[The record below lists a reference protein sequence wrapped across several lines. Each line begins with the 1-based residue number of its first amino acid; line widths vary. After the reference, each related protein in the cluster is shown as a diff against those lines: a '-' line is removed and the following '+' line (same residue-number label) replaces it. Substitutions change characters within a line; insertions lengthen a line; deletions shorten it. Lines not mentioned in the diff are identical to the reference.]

1 MTERTRTI
9 EDAMK
14 DMKKAYGEESNI
26 WKADDDILVKSEG
39 ISTGS
44 HVLDEKI
51 SKVIWGIPRGRVV
64 QFAGP
69 PSSGKTLLSLCTI
82 AQLHKSDPSAWALF
96 IDAEFTFDKMWAKK
110 LGVDIDRLLVL
121 PENNGRI
128 IFERLTGVP
137 HKEAGKP
144 KIKPGLLDL
153 ELNEPSGLGLIVI
166 DSVAAIVPT
175 VEEIAIVG
183 KQNMAP
189 LARFLPAEL
198 RRVTPLL
205 SKTGITMIGI
215 NQIRIDPGV
224 MYGNPERTT
233 GGNALHHAQSLCIN
247 FAQIFKKD
255 SLIFSEDNSEE
266 PVGHRIRAKIT
277 KSKIAPGRDKVVE
290 FDILYEKGVVNHHK
304 EAVELGIGYGL
315 VERPNNKTYIYND
328 EKFNGRAAIEEYFEN
343 DPAHVIKLVDAVKQ
357 MTEVQ

>member
-1 MTERTRTI
+1 MTDTIRTI

-14 DMKKAYGEESNI
+14 DMKKVYGEDNNI
-26 WKADDDILVKSEG
+26 WKAEDEILVRTKG

-44 HVLDEKI
+44 YVLDEKI
-51 SKVIWGIPRGRVV
+51 SKVIWGIPLGRVV

-69 PSSGKTLLSLCTI
+69 PSSGKTLLSLSTI
-82 AQLHKSDPSAWALF
+82 AQLHKHNPNAWALF
-96 IDAEFTFDKMWAKK
+96 IDAEFTFDKTWAEK
-110 LGVDIDRLLVL
+110 LGVDVSRLLVL

-137 HKEAGKP
+137 GK
-144 KIKPGLLDL
+144 KVGDTKLKPGLLDL
-153 ELNEPSGLGLIVI
+153 EVNEPSGLGIVVI
-166 DSVAAIVPT
+166 DSIAAVVPT
-175 VEEIAIVG
+175 VEEVAVVG

-205 SKTGITMIGI
+205 SKTGITLVGI

-224 MYGNPERTT
+224 MYGNPERTS
-233 GGNALHHAQSLCIN
+233 GGSAFHHAQSLCVN
-247 FAQIFKKD
+247 FAQILKKE
-255 SLIFSEDNSEE
+255 SLIFSEKNSEE
-266 PVGHRIRAKIT
+266 PIGHRIRAKIT
-277 KSKIAPGRDKVVE
+277 KSKIAPGRDRNVE

-315 VERPNNKTYIYND
+315 IERPNNKTYIYNN
-328 EKFNGRAAIEEYFEN
+328 EKFNGRAAVEEYFEN
-343 DPAHVIKLVDAVKQ
+343 NPSHVTELIKIIKET
-357 MTEVQ
+357 TEG